1 MPTHTED
8 EAMPTYTEDEPHR
21 PYLPPYVCTGNVK
34 FRISKTPLWCQKSFF
49 LIQGTLQMTG
59 HSQRRRHSSDDWAH
73 SQRCGYSSTLSS
85 SLVFRP
91 LPLEN
96 FWHPVDDG
104 APGQWC
110 GHSSD
115 QGTLQMTGH
124 RQGRRYS
131 SDDRAHS
138 QRCGYSLKLTQQVPR
153 TKPSRQA
160 PRTKSPRT
168 KPSRQAPRKKSPGT
182 KPSRQVPRTK
192 PSRQAPRTKSL
203 GTKPSRQAPRT
214 KSLGTKPSRQAPRTK
229 SPRTKPSRQAP
240 RTKSSRQAPRSKS
253 PRTKPS
259 RQAPRTKSSQQVPRT
274 KPCRQV
280 PRTNPTDHTSLSMYV
295 WGSLNSGFPK
305 LRYDVKSHFFRFG
318 HSSDD
323 RT

>member
-1 MPTHTED
+1 MPTGNEDEAMPTRTEDEVNPTRTDTYRGRSQPNMYPHAPRTKSTQQAPRIKPCPIGTKDKVILTHTED

-59 HSQRRRHSSDDWAH
+59 HSQRRRHSSDDRAH

-104 APGQWC
+104 MPGQWC

-124 RQGRRYS
+124 KTG
-131 SDDRAHS
+131 A
-138 QRCGYSLKLTQQVPR
+138 
-153 TKPSRQA
+153 
-160 PRTKSPRT
+160 
-168 KPSRQAPRKKSPGT
+168 
-182 KPSRQVPRTK
+182 
-192 PSRQAPRTKSL
+192 
-203 GTKPSRQAPRT
+203 
-214 KSLGTKPSRQAPRTK
+214 
-229 SPRTKPSRQAP
+229 
-240 RTKSSRQAPRSKS
+240 
-253 PRTKPS
+253 
-259 RQAPRTKSSQQVPRT
+259 
-274 KPCRQV
+274 
-280 PRTNPTDHTSLSMYV
+280 
-295 WGSLNSGFPK
+295 
-305 LRYDVKSHFFRFG
+305 
-318 HSSDD
+318 
-323 RT
+323 

>member
-1 MPTHTED
+1 MPTGTKDEVILTHTED
-8 EAMPTYTEDEPHR
+8 EAMPTHTEDEPHR

-104 APGQWC
+104 MPGQWC

-131 SDDRAHS
+131 SD
-138 QRCGYSLKLTQQVPR
+138 K
-153 TKPSRQA
+153 
-160 PRTKSPRT
+160 
-168 KPSRQAPRKKSPGT
+168 GT
-182 KPSRQVPRTK
+182 LQMTEHTARGV
-192 PSRQAPRTKSL
+192 
-203 GTKPSRQAPRT
+203 GT
-214 KSLGTKPSRQAPRTK
+214 L
-229 SPRTKPSRQAP
+229 
-240 RTKSSRQAPRSKS
+240 
-253 PRTKPS
+253 
-259 RQAPRTKSSQQVPRT
+259 
-274 KPCRQV
+274 
-280 PRTNPTDHTSLSMYV
+280 
-295 WGSLNSGFPK
+295 
-305 LRYDVKSHFFRFG
+305 
-318 HSSDD
+318 
-323 RT
+323 